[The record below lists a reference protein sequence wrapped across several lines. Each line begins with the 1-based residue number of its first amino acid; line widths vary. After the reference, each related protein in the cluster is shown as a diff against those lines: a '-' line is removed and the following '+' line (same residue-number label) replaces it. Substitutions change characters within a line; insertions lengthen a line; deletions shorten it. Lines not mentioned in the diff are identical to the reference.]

1 MRAVAQKR
9 IVLIAAPPG
18 YGKTSVLAQRAAD
31 ARSVAWLTAD
41 DADNDPVL
49 LFSYLAAA
57 LDRILP
63 LDPDVFAAIR
73 SGAVSTR
80 AAVGE
85 LLSAIAARAPLL
97 LIIDDAHRITDQAC
111 LDALALLIG
120 SVPAGT
126 QVAIAARGPI
136 GLPVARW
143 RVDGSLLEIGPSEL
157 AMDEQEARKLV
168 HQLGLPLAEDVLGR
182 LTRRTEGWPAL
193 LVLAAIAQ
201 TRSGERGSVDISGHE
216 RTIADYLRTEML
228 QEHAPHDIDFLTRT
242 SILERLSGAVC
253 DAVAGSTGSASL
265 LADLARS
272 TVLVDEYGG
281 SYRYHSLLRQFLQDE
296 LEAREPGATPELH
309 RRAARW
315 YEQAGD
321 LDAAVS
327 HAFAARDVDH
337 AAVLVGSGFGRYHW
351 SARRATVQSWIRRF
365 GDDALEE
372 RPWLATLG
380 AWEEIASG
388 DLAAT
393 EHFADITERAS
404 FAGRPPDGT
413 ASFESGRAMLRV
425 AMCRAGA
432 DDMRA
437 NASLAVALE
446 LPGSRWRDFALWML
460 AFAHLVHGDQAAAD
474 DAMAEAIASA
484 RAARND
490 GLAYAIVGH
499 RALLAM
505 DRGDWAAA
513 TAYTDHGDRE
523 SDALQVDG
531 YLSSAYACIARARI
545 AIHRGDLGTARR
557 EMLRGVNLRPLL
569 TAAAPAG
576 AVLGLLGLA
585 RVHLAVG
592 DAPGARVALAQA
604 GRVIRSRP
612 ALGVLPA
619 EVAAMQAE
627 IARLPIGVAGA
638 SSLTTAEL
646 RVLSM
651 LPYYLSFREIGQRL
665 GVRES
670 TVKTHADSIY
680 GKLGAST
687 RGEAVDLAVE
697 AGLLEPFPILERP
710 VSTESGEAGR
720 PGR

>member
-1 MRAVAQKR
+1 MR
-9 IVLIAAPPG
+9 
-18 YGKTSVLAQRAAD
+18 SRA
-31 ARSVAWLTAD
+31 
-41 DADNDPVL
+41 
-49 LFSYLAAA
+49 
-57 LDRILP
+57 I
-63 LDPDVFAAIR
+63 
-73 SGAVSTR
+73 
-80 AAVGE
+80 
-85 LLSAIAARAPLL
+85 
-97 LIIDDAHRITDQAC
+97 
-111 LDALALLIG
+111 
-120 SVPAGT
+120 
-126 QVAIAARGPI
+126 
-136 GLPVARW
+136 
-143 RVDGSLLEIGPSEL
+143 
-157 AMDEQEARKLV
+157 
-168 HQLGLPLAEDVLGR
+168 
-182 LTRRTEGWPAL
+182 
-193 LVLAAIAQ
+193 
-201 TRSGERGSVDISGHE
+201 
-216 RTIADYLRTEML
+216 
-228 QEHAPHDIDFLTRT
+228 
-242 SILERLSGAVC
+242 
-253 DAVAGSTGSASL
+253 TGSATL

-281 SYRYHSLLRQFLQDE
+281 SYRYHSLLREFLQDE

-327 HAFAARDVDH
+327 HAFAARDLDH

-380 AWEEIASG
+380 AWEEIGSG

-460 AFAHLVHGDQAAAD
+460 AFAHLVNGDLAAAD

-585 RVHLAVG
+585 RVHLALG

-612 ALGVLPA
+612 DLGVLPA

-646 RVLSM
+646 RVLTM

-687 RGEAVDLAVE
+687 PRRG
-697 AGLLEPFPILERP
+697 
-710 VSTESGEAGR
+710 GR
-720 PGR
+720 PGGRGGAARTVPHPGAAGLHRVGGGGPCRVGDGLGPDEPATGT